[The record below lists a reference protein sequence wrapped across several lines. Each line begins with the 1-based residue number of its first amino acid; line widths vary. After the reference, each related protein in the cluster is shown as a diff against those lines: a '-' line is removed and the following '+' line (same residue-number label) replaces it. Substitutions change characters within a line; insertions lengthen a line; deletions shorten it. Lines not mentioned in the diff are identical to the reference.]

1 MPNISS
7 ATTIQSVQLTEQST
21 AAPQPSTGYYR
32 IYASSGSVLR
42 GVDDS
47 GNDYPFATGSVGPDV
62 STQTFV
68 VVSTTSAIP
77 NARAIRGTANQIV
90 ITDAGA
96 AGYLTLSAPQDL
108 QTTASPT
115 FAQVNAT
122 TTSASLTSATTGSF
136 GTVQA
141 TTSSAS
147 LHTGTTGSFG
157 VVQAT
162 TATIATA
169 ATVGTRASVGTT
181 SLDSSASLHI
191 VGQYYSRMYDDGTFS
206 ASTCSVDWSSGNE
219 HKAILS
225 TASTISFANPVTGG
239 RYVLLLKQDSTG
251 SRTMTWPAAVLWPN
265 GGGAPTL
272 STTGS
277 KTDLFTFFY
286 DGTNYF
292 GNYSLTH

>member
-7 ATTIQSVQLTEQST
+7 ATTINSVQLTEQNT
-21 AAPQPSTGYYR
+21 GAATPAAGYFR
-32 IYASSGSVLR
+32 IYVSSTGSVLR
-42 GVDDS
+42 AVDS
-47 GNDYPFATGSVGPDV
+47 AGNDYQFATGSTSPDL
-62 STQTFV
+62 STQTFIV
-68 VVSTTSAIP
+68 ISTSSALTGERYL
-77 NARAIRGTANQIV
+77 AGTANRV
-90 ITDAGA
+90 TVTDGGAGA
-96 AGYLTLSAPQDL
+96 AVTLSAPQDL
-108 QTTASPT
+108 
-115 FAQVNAT
+115 
-122 TTSASLTSATTGSF
+122 
-136 GTVQA
+136 
-141 TTSSAS
+141 
-147 LHTGTTGSFG
+147 HTGAEVQFAS
-157 VVQAT
+157 VQAT
-162 TATIATA
+162 TATIAT
-169 ATVGTRASVGTT
+169 RASVGTS

-219 HKAILS
+219 HKAVLS